1 MLANAASH
9 TETRPAPDC
18 SELVRDNESL
28 HLSNPSPDAGM
39 MLAVIRLI
47 RHHLQHLQPL
57 IESLAWTTKVLFSD
71 PDSRRSLHPNAVLHQ
86 QHNKRWWIQRF
97 IRYSEKCTGCCSPTF
112 GSTSIIGDQQAGRG
126 GAGGAMSQREG
137 IIWRMIHAVLAPSG
151 DTGDCS
157 NKIILINSGVVRR
170 PCVQQI
176 ETRVRL
182 RILDPF
188 ISAPAAHCWLI
199 TGPARDNGSNIPVS
213 SLPRVRL
220 QSSHR
225 RARAEQCK

>member
-1 MLANAASH
+1 MLTNL
-9 TETRPAPDC
+9 RM
-18 SELVRDNESL
+18 ELFRALVS
-28 HLSNPSPDAGM
+28 SPSPDAGM

-57 IESLAWTTKVLFSD
+57 IESLASTTKVLFSD
-71 PDSRRSLHPNAVLHQ
+71 PDNRRSLHPNAVLHQ

-126 GAGGAMSQREG
+126 GAGRGDESGR
-137 IIWRMIHAVLAPSG
+137 RYYLADDSRSFSSLRG
-151 DTGDCS
+151 YRGLLQQDYS
-157 NKIILINSGVVRR
+157 HQFRSSARR

-188 ISAPAAHCWLI
+188 ISAPAAHC
-199 TGPARDNGSNIPVS
+199 R
-213 SLPRVRL
+213 
-220 QSSHR
+220 
-225 RARAEQCK
+225 

>member
-1 MLANAASH
+1 MPGPQ
-9 TETRPAPDC
+9 RC
-18 SELVRDNESL
+18 YSL
-28 HLSNPSPDAGM
+28 IQTA
-39 MLAVIRLI
+39 
-47 RHHLQHLQPL
+47 
-57 IESLAWTTKVLFSD
+57 E
-71 PDSRRSLHPNAVLHQ
+71 RSLHPNAVLHQ

-126 GAGGAMSQREG
+126 GAGGAMSQGEG

-176 ETRVRL
+176 ETR
-182 RILDPF
+182 
-188 ISAPAAHCWLI
+188 
-199 TGPARDNGSNIPVS
+199 GPAPDIRSLHLCSRRSLLADHWPGSGQRIEYS
-213 SLPRVRL
+213 SLWSPPCQPAVFTPPC
-220 QSSHR
+220 QS
-225 RARAEQCK
+225 

>member
-1 MLANAASH
+1 MPRPQRCYSLIQT
-9 TETRPAPDC
+9 TEEVCTQ
-18 SELVRDNESL
+18 
-28 HLSNPSPDAGM
+28 
-39 MLAVIRLI
+39 I
-47 RHHLQHLQPL
+47 
-57 IESLAWTTKVLFSD
+57 LFSTIIIIIFSTNNITSD
-71 PDSRRSLHPNAVLHQ
+71 GGYEA
-86 QHNKRWWIQRF
+86 RF

-126 GAGGAMSQREG
+126 GGRDESGR
-137 IIWRMIHAVLAPSG
+137 RYYLADDSRSFSSLRG
-151 DTGDCS
+151 YRGLLQQDYS
-157 NKIILINSGVVRR
+157 HQFRSSARR

-213 SLPRVRL
+213 SLPRLSL